1 MVILGHGRHP
11 RQSGRGWG
19 DDGRRWGEGWWEGT
33 VDVGQ
38 AGGGGAARFSCAQ
51 GGRRRLLRLKQI
63 EDFILQSS
71 VSFLEAHRY
80 RRGFGLPTV
89 CAE

>member
-19 DDGRRWGEGWWEGT
+19 DDGRRWGEGWGEGT
-33 VDVGQ
+33 VGQ

-51 GGRRRLLRLKQI
+51 GGRRRLLRLKKI
-63 EDFILQSS
+63 ADFILQSS
-71 VSFLEAHRY
+71 VDFLGGNIVIREV
-80 RRGFGLPTV
+80 FGLPTV
-89 CAE
+89 